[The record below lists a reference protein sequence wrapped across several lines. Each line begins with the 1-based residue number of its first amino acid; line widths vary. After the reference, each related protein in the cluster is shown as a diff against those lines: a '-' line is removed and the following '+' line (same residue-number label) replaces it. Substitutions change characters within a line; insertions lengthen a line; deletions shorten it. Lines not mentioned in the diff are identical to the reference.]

1 MRKFWFITP
10 LLFGLLACGGDDTP
24 QFSERTINELESTVG
39 QLFQD
44 LGVPGL
50 LVGLWVPGVGEWT
63 QTYGVS
69 DLVSKQAMQFDQHV
83 RIGSITKTFTVT
95 LILQLH
101 DDGMLNIDDPIS
113 LYFDTD
119 PASGKIVVA
128 QTIPNADRIT
138 LRHLANL
145 TSGLA
150 SYTFDP
156 DFQNQLFSNPQQ
168 EWEPLEVVN
177 IGIANTIA
185 GCPHTPPK
193 IAPACFEPGENWFY
207 SNTNTVMLSLVVE
220 QVTGKSYGTVLR
232 ERILEPLGLQDTVK
246 PSDNTLPEPFAQGYS
261 FQGRDDGM
269 LQNTTDWNPSWGWG
283 VGDLISDF
291 DDLHTW
297 GRALGRG
304 DLLQPATQALR
315 MEQVTVGPN
324 RPGERAYAVGMG
336 YTRGWWGHGG
346 ELPGYN
352 SMTYYRPD
360 ADAVLVVIANS
371 DELEN
376 GAHPAYLVGDVIID
390 IAARESPILEDFDD
404 DVPFID
410 DPFSPDN

>member
-1 MRKFWFITP
+1 MRKFCYIT
-10 LLFGLLACGGDDTP
+10 LLLLSFTAYGSDDKP
-24 QFSERTINELESTVG
+24 QFSERMINELESTVG
-39 QLFQD
+39 QLFQE

-63 QTYGVS
+63 QAYGVS
-69 DLVSKQAMQFDQHV
+69 DLESKQAMQFDQHV
-83 RIGSITKTFTVT
+83 RIGSVTKTFTVT

-101 DDGMLNIDDPIS
+101 DDGILNIDDPIS
-113 LYFDTD
+113 RYFDTD
-119 PASGKIVVA
+119 PSSGKIIVK
-128 QTIPNADRIT
+128 QPIPNANRIT
-138 LRHLANL
+138 LRNLANL

-156 DFQNQLFSNPQQ
+156 DFQNRLFSNPQQ
-168 EWEPLEVVN
+168 EWEPLELVN
-177 IGIANTIA
+177 IGIVNSIA
-185 GCPHTPPK
+185 GCPHTPPQ
-193 IAPACFEPGENWFY
+193 IAPACFEPGKNWFY
-207 SNTNTVMLSLVVE
+207 SNTNTVMLGLVVE
-220 QVTGKSYGTVLR
+220 QVTGKSYDTVLR
-232 ERILEPLGLQDTVK
+232 ERILEPLALNNTVK

-261 FQGRDDGM
+261 FQGRDDGR
-269 LQNTTDWNPSWGWG
+269 LQNTTHWNPSWGWG

-291 DDLHTW
+291 DDLRIW

-304 DLLQPATQALR
+304 GLLQPATQALR
-315 MEQVTVGPN
+315 MEQVAVGPN
-324 RPGERAYAVGMG
+324 QPGKRAYAVGMG

-376 GAHPAYLVGDVIID
+376 GAHPSYLVGDAIID

-410 DPFSPDN
+410 DPFSPNN

>member
-1 MRKFWFITP
+1 MRKFCSIIP
-10 LLFGLLACGGDDTP
+10 LLLSLVACGGDDAS

-39 QLFQD
+39 QLHQE

-83 RIGSITKTFTVT
+83 RIGSITKTFTAT

-101 DDGMLNIDDPIS
+101 DEALLNIDDPVS
-113 LYFDTD
+113 KYFDTD
-119 PASGKIVVA
+119 AASGKIVLKNP
-128 QTIPNADRIT
+128 IPNADRIT
-138 LRHLANL
+138 LRHMASL
-145 TSGLA
+145 TSGIA

-168 EWEPLEVVN
+168 EWQPLELVN

-185 GCPHTPPK
+185 GCPHTPPQ
-193 IAPACFEPGENWFY
+193 IRPACFEPGENWFY
-207 SNTNTVMLSLVVE
+207 SNTNAVMLALIVE
-220 QVTGKSYGTVLR
+220 HVTDKSYREVLH
-232 ERILEPLGLQDTVK
+232 ERILEPLGLQNTDQPT
-246 PSDNTLPEPFAQGYS
+246 DNTLPEPFAQGYT
-261 FQGRDDGM
+261 FQGQDDGT
-269 LQNTTDWNPSWGWG
+269 LQNATHWNPSWGFG

-304 DLLQPATQALR
+304 DLLQPSTQTLR
-315 MEQVTVGPN
+315 LQQVTVGPN
-324 RPGERAYAVGMG
+324 QPGIRAYAVGIG
-336 YTRGWWGHGG
+336 NTRGWWGHGG

-352 SMTYYRPD
+352 SLSFYRPD
-360 ADAVLVVIANS
+360 IDAVLVVIANS

-376 GAHPAYLVGDVIID
+376 GAHPAYQVADMIID
-390 IAARESPILEDFDD
+390 IAARESPALEDFDD